1 MQGSQQQAMAA
12 SVKQR
17 GAPTVVTIL
26 LGVGPLY
33 VTIHIGVAPPPTSW
47 STFGGYT
54 GGAASPAPCCTSGVS
69 ASHVCGAFR
78 CIGFDGPVQERLQR
92 CILCVCVC
100 VYAYSAHTHVHTH
113 THCILGTVSRAA
125 QALLSYGA
133 LALYCTST
141 RCFGSCVRPKL

>member
-100 VYAYSAHTHVHTH
+100 VCTRTVHTH
-113 THCILGTVSRAA
+113 TYTHTHTVSLARYLVQPKRCCHMVLLRCTVRARDA
-125 QALLSYGA
+125 S
-133 LALYCTST
+133 
-141 RCFGSCVRPKL
+141 VRA